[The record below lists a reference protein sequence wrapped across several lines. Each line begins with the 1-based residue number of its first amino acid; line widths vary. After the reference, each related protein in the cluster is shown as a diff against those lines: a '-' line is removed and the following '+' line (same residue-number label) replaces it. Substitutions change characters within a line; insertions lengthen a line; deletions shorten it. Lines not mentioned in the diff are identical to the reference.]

1 MEIFNA
7 VKTWHEYYYR
17 NKNEEC
23 QPFKEIISKVRLAL
37 ISMYDLLK
45 IVRYSKLFDLNAIM
59 DAIEMVHTGENGN
72 LKNKKIYRGRLSKKK
87 TQRKISDQF

>member
-17 NKNEEC
+17 DKNEEC

-37 ISMYDLLK
+37 ISMRDLLK
-45 IVRYSKLFDLNAIM
+45 TVRYSNLFDLNSIM

-72 LKNKKIYRGRLSKKK
+72 LKIKKIYRGRLSKKK
-87 TQRKISDQF
+87 I